1 MREIDVSAHGLCS
14 VRYAVAVQLLLN
26 RPSFI
31 NTMDVADD
39 ETRNV
44 TVLMVMMTVMMMRW
58 RRIISHLY
66 SQTQPQNAE
75 KRKKYTL

>member
-1 MREIDVSAHGLCS
+1 
-14 VRYAVAVQLLLN
+14 
-26 RPSFI
+26 
-31 NTMDVADD
+31 MDVADD

-75 KRKKYTL
+75 KKEKNTHYNSSCYREHLKAR